1 MKSIAAAFLFL
12 SASPAFADDAL
23 GEHVGVRVREWFARM
38 AGTIEAD
45 GGSGFSDQIS
55 LGSDLGLSN
64 RHLTHE
70 VQAYGRIPLVGRL
83 YAGWWEHEDSGS
95 NVLSRTINF
104 AGQTY
109 TITSNVASSTKLD
122 VYYLNY
128 EFVFPTIPAGDLVQ
142 VELALQAGIRA
153 LHGWGSIAS
162 GLINGADGGWVGF
175 PTIGG
180 HVTVG
185 IASWVRV
192 EAEVLGLAFSYG
204 SDRMSYIEAY
214 GEAVF
219 TPVPWVFV
227 GVGYK
232 YASLA
237 IHHRPPTEIFEFLV
251 GVSGIYITAGFRF

>member
-23 GEHVGVRVREWFARM
+23 NEHVGVRVREWFARM

-45 GGSGFSDQIS
+45 GGTGSSTQIS
-55 LGSDLGLSN
+55 LGNDLGLSN

-70 VQAYGRIPLVGRL
+70 VQAYGRIPFVGRI

-95 NVLSRTINF
+95 SILSRTIDF
-104 AGQTY
+104 AGQNY
-109 TITSNVASSTKLD
+109 TIATPITTSTQLD

-128 EFVFPTIPAGDLVQ
+128 EFVFPTLPLGELLQ

-153 LHGWGSIAS
+153 LHGVGSISSPVS
-162 GLINGADGGWVGF
+162 GTDGGWVGF

-180 HVTVG
+180 HVMLG

-192 EAEVLGLAFSYG
+192 EAEVLGMGFSYG
-204 SDRMSYIEAY
+204 NDRMSYIEAY

-232 YASLA
+232 YASLG
-237 IHHRPPTEIFEFLV
+237 IHHLGAEIFKFV
-251 GVSGIYITAGFRF
+251 TGVSGVYITAGFRF